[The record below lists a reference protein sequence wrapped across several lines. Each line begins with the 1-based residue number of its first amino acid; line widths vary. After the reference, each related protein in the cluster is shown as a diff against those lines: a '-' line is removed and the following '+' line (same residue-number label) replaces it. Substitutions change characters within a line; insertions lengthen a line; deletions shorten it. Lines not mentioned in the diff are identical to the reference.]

1 MADQDTT
8 IPQMDDRELFQS
20 TMEPEPKAETQQE
33 PEPASQERPRDEQG
47 RFAPKQEQVEPVKA
61 KQPLQAAPTPADP
74 TKDEGGQVPSWRLRE
89 VSEARQAAERRAEDA
104 SRQAYAIQQQMAEMR
119 RQMEAFQKPKSEPT
133 EFFANPDQAIQE
145 RLSPIEERFA
155 QLESRMRLNSS
166 RAMAVVMHG
175 KETVAEMEQT
185 IAKAIDAGHP
195 EMQALSMRM
204 RQSDDPVGIAVDWF
218 KHHKVISETG
228 GDLASYKA
236 KLLEEAMKDPAFQ
249 AKAMET
255 WRGTAQQQ
263 AAQPGARPNIQLP
276 PSINRATGSGASN
289 AGSDDID
296 INDGRAM
303 FNYANAG
310 KSGRR

>member
-61 KQPLQAAPTPADP
+61 EQPAQAAQADP
-74 TKDEGGQVPSWRLRE
+74 AKDEGGQVPSWRLRE
-89 VSEARQAAERRAEDA
+89 VSEARQAAERRAEEVQRQFYATQARLQDMERQFA
-104 SRQAYAIQQQMAEMR
+104 SIN
-119 RQMEAFQKPKSEPT
+119 KPKPEPT
-133 EFFANPDQAIQE
+133 DFFANPDAAIQE

-175 KETVAEMEQT
+175 KETVTEMEQT

-263 AAQPGARPNIQLP
+263 A
-276 PSINRATGSGASN
+276 
-289 AGSDDID
+289 
-296 INDGRAM
+296 
-303 FNYANAG
+303 
-310 KSGRR
+310 